1 MPRAAVCCAGI
12 VADGAFD
19 GDDERPDT
27 VDGVEIGAVVGVVA
41 TLVDVTAGIV
51 VGAGLLLPPPEL
63 PPPELPPPPLE
74 LPPPELPPPPPP
86 PPPPPEPPPPP
97 PLEGGVVV
105 EVEVDVDVVDV
116 EVVVGKVVDVVEVV
130 VEVEVVVVVVGSS
143 SSAFGTGVSNEK
155 ARRFSDP
162 VPGLLTTL
170 RVADVAIADATCAGV
185 SAEFCD
191 NASAATP
198 ATCGAAIEVPLSVR
212 VALSEV

>member
-1 MPRAAVCCAGI
+1 MRDFTDDIRDVQRRLREAHGYLRVDELRARVSELEFE
-12 VADGAFD
+12 VS
-19 GDDERPDT
+19 RPDLW
-27 VDGVEIGAVVGVVA
+27 DDQDRAKKLNAEYANSKGDLDQYDQLAR
-41 TLVDVTAGIV
+41 
-51 VGAGLLLPPPEL
+51 
-63 PPPELPPPPLE
+63 
-74 LPPPELPPPPPP
+74 
-86 PPPPPEPPPPP
+86 
-97 PLEGGVVV
+97 
-105 EVEVDVDVVDV
+105 DVDDV
-116 EVVVGKVVDVVEVV
+116 EVVVGKVVDV
-130 VEVEVVVVVVGSS
+130 VEVVVVVVGSS

>member
-1 MPRAAVCCAGI
+1 PELPPL
-12 VADGAFD
+12 D
-19 GDDERPDT
+19 PP
-27 VDGVEIGAVVGVVA
+27 
-41 TLVDVTAGIV
+41 
-51 VGAGLLLPPPEL
+51 PPPEL
-63 PPPELPPPPLE
+63 PPPEPPP
-74 LPPPELPPPPPP
+74 LPPPE
-86 PPPPPEPPPPP
+86 PPPEPPPPP

-105 EVEVDVDVVDV
+105 EVDVDVVDV
-116 EVVVGKVVDVVEVV
+116 EVVVGKVVEVV
-130 VEVEVVVVVVGSS
+130 VDVEVVVVVVGSS

-162 VPGLLTTL
+162 VPGLLTAL

>member
-1 MPRAAVCCAGI
+1 MV
-12 VADGAFD
+12 
-19 GDDERPDT
+19 
-27 VDGVEIGAVVGVVA
+27 VE
-41 TLVDVTAGIV
+41 VDV
-51 VGAGLLLPPPEL
+51 
-63 PPPELPPPPLE
+63 
-74 LPPPELPPPPPP
+74 
-86 PPPPPEPPPPP
+86 
-97 PLEGGVVV
+97 
-105 EVEVDVDVVDV
+105 VEVDVDVVDV
-116 EVVVGKVVDVVEVV
+116 EVVVGKVVDV
-130 VEVEVVVVVVGSS
+130 VEVVVVVVGSS

>member
-1 MPRAAVCCAGI
+1 MV
-12 VADGAFD
+12 
-19 GDDERPDT
+19 
-27 VDGVEIGAVVGVVA
+27 
-41 TLVDVTAGIV
+41 
-51 VGAGLLLPPPEL
+51 
-63 PPPELPPPPLE
+63 
-74 LPPPELPPPPPP
+74 
-86 PPPPPEPPPPP
+86 
-97 PLEGGVVV
+97 
-105 EVEVDVDVVDV
+105 VEVDVDVVDVEVVDV

-155 ARRFSDP
+155 TRRFSDP
-162 VPGLLTTL
+162 VPGLLTTF

>member
-1 MPRAAVCCAGI
+1 VPRAEVCCAGI
-12 VADGAFD
+12 VADDAFD
-19 GDDERPDT
+19 GDDERPET
-27 VDGVEIGAVVGVVA
+27 VDGVEIGAVTGVVA

-51 VGAGLLLPPPEL
+51 VGAGLLLPPEL
-63 PPPELPPPPLE
+63 PPLDPPPPPELPPPP
-74 LPPPELPPPPPP
+74 PPPELPPPPPP

-105 EVEVDVDVVDV
+105 EVDVVEVDVDVVDV
-116 EVVVGKVVDVVEVV
+116 EVVVGKVVDV
-130 VEVEVVVVVVGSS
+130 VEVVVVVVGSS